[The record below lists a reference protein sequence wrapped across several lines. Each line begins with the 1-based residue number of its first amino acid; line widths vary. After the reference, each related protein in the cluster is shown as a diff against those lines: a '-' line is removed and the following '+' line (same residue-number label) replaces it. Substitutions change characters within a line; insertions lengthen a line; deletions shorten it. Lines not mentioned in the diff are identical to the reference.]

1 LFRPLWLITAICL
14 YVTALFAIALWVE
27 RGSARARRWARS
39 PYTYSLA
46 MAVYCTSWTF
56 YGSVGSASTE
66 GYYFLAIYL
75 GPTLAAVLWSVLLR
89 KLVRLKNAYRITSI
103 ADLISARYGKSQS
116 LAALA
121 TTVAV
126 VGTMPYI
133 ALQLRAVNSS
143 FQVIAGVT
151 AQGSWLADHV
161 GTIVVVLMIV
171 FTIVFGARRLDPTER
186 HEGLLLALAAECLV
200 KLIAFVSVGIFVTYF
215 LFDGPGA
222 LFDRLATSPFHSFLQ
237 PRNPGISSALTF
249 FSFLILAM
257 SAIQF
262 LPRQFHVAVVE
273 NGDERHVS
281 TAAWLLPLYLLLINI
296 FVIPLASA
304 ALLGGVPSSQID
316 TSVLQLPL
324 REGQRWL
331 SLLVFLGGF
340 SAATGMIIVEGLA
353 VSTMVTNHLL
363 LPIIESSRRLR
374 PWRRSLLR
382 VRWAAITA
390 VLLAGYLF
398 ERAVGQSYS
407 LASIGIISF
416 AAVVQFAPA
425 ILGGLF
431 WRRGGGLGALLGMG
445 VGSLIWS
452 YTLLLPTLVRSNRL
466 PMTLLSEGPFGIA
479 LLKPEAL
486 FGLEGLHPIAHGV
499 AWSLLVNVSLYI
511 LGSLLW
517 QQSQSEQRLAE
528 SFVGI
533 LVANPLPLLWEED
546 EASVILA
553 EKRPMIEALLCRY
566 FPKSEAEEIRRHCE
580 NNLSLT
586 PEAHL
591 SVAGLA
597 ALYGEIERVL
607 AGSIGAAAA
616 SHAVHQGLVYT
627 PDEAAK
633 LPRVYARILA
643 NLKVSPADLKR
654 RINYVQERS
663 AFLEA
668 QAALLEARVEER
680 TAALIES
687 NRQLQAEVVERQ
699 RAQQDLS
706 RSNAELEQFAYVA
719 SHDLQ
724 EPLRTVAS
732 YLQLIERRYKDQLDS
747 DANDFIAYGIDGAK
761 RMQSLIND
769 LLLFA
774 RIGTR
779 GKAFVPTDCGKLVQ
793 TVLQDLRLAIADT
806 GAKITASAL
815 PTVMGDDVQ
824 LQQLFLNLIGNA
836 IKFHRADVPTVHVQ
850 ATRVGQAAPTAQTD
864 AHASGGTTPADA
876 TPAPAEG
883 QTAPLAEWKFSVT
896 DNGIGIEDRH
906 IGQIFRLFHRLHTR
920 SAYPGNGIGLAL
932 CKKIVERHQGRIWVE
947 STAGQ
952 GTTFFFTLPGYNHD
966 GG

>member
-1 LFRPLWLITAICL
+1 MFRPLALIVAIVL
-14 YVTALFAIALWVE
+14 YVCTLFAIALWVE
-27 RGSARARRWARS
+27 RGSIRARRLARS

-46 MAVYCTSWTF
+46 LAVYCTSWTY
-56 YGSVGSASTE
+56 YGSVGSAGTD
-66 GYYFLAIYL
+66 GYFFLTIYL
-75 GPTLAAVLWSVLLR
+75 GPTLAMVLWSVLLR
-89 KLVRLKNAYRITSI
+89 KMVRLKNAYRLTSI

-133 ALQLRAVNSS
+133 ALQLRAVTSS
-143 FQVIAGVT
+143 FQVIAG
-151 AQGSWLADHV
+151 AASAHGSWLARHV
-161 GTIVVVLMIV
+161 GIIVVLLMIV

-186 HEGLLLALAAECLV
+186 HEGLLLALATECLV
-200 KLIAFVSVGIFVTYF
+200 KLLAFLSVGVFVTFF
-215 LFDGPGA
+215 LFDGPGQ
-222 LFDRLATSPFHSFLQ
+222 LFEQLASSRFHDFLQ
-237 PRNPGISSALTF
+237 PRNPGLSAAFTF
-249 FSFLILAM
+249 FSFLVLAM

-273 NGDERHVS
+273 NGDETHVA
-281 TAAWLLPLYLLLINI
+281 TAAWVLPLYLLLINV
-296 FVIPLASA
+296 FVIPLAGA

-324 REGQRWL
+324 RNGQRWL
-331 SLLVFLGGF
+331 GLLVFLGGF

-363 LPIIESSRRLR
+363 LPIIESMRRLG

-382 VRWAAITA
+382 VRWAAIAA

-416 AAVVQFAPA
+416 AAVVQFAPS

-431 WRRGGGLGALLGMG
+431 WRRGGGAGALMGMAA
-445 VGSLIWS
+445 GSIIWF
-452 YTLLLPTLVRSNRL
+452 YTLLLPTLVHSNRL
-466 PMTLLSEGPFGIA
+466 PLSLLNEGPFGITW
-479 LLKPEAL
+479 LKPEAL
-486 FGLEGLHPIAHGV
+486 FGMSGLHPIAHGTL
-499 AWSLLVNVSLYI
+499 WSLLCNVSLYI
-511 LGSLLW
+511 LGSLSW
-517 QQSQSEQRLAE
+517 RQSQSEQRLAE

-533 LVANPLPLLWEED
+533 LVANPLPPLWEED
-546 EASVILA
+546 QASVSLA
-553 EKRPMIEALLCRY
+553 DKHPMIEALLCRY
-566 FPKSEAEEIRRHCE
+566 FSRSEAVEIRLRCE
-580 NNLSLT
+580 KNLSLS
-586 PEAHL
+586 PEARV

-597 ALYGEIERVL
+597 ALYGEIERIL

-616 SHAVHQGLVYT
+616 SHAVRQALVYS
-627 PDEAAK
+627 PEEAAK
-633 LPRVYARILA
+633 LPRVYTRILA

-654 RINYVQERS
+654 RINYAQEHA

-687 NRQLQAEVVERQ
+687 NRQLQAEVQERQ

-747 DANDFIAYGIDGAK
+747 DANDFIGFAVDGAK

-779 GKAFVPTDCGKLVQ
+779 GKAFVPTPCGRLVQ
-793 TVLQDLRLAIADT
+793 TVLKDLQLAIADT
-806 GAKITASAL
+806 GAKITVGVL
-815 PTVMGDDVQ
+815 PAIVGDDVQ
-824 LQQLFLNLIGNA
+824 LQQLFQNLIGNA
-836 IKFHRADVPTVHVQ
+836 IKFHGSGVPTVDIQ
-850 ATRVGQAAPTAQTD
+850 ATRVGELPEPAQTD
-864 AHASGGTTPADA
+864 AHGGPPG
-876 TPAPAEG
+876 PAPATEPSAG
-883 QTAPLAEWKFSVT
+883 TWQFSVA
-896 DNGIGIEDRH
+896 DNGIGIEERH

-920 SAYPGNGIGLAL
+920 AAYPGNGIGLAL
-932 CKKIVERHQGRIWVE
+932 CKKIVERHQGRIWVQ
-947 STAGQ
+947 SSPGQ
-952 GTTFFFTLPGYNHD
+952 GSTFFFTLPALPASLSGNTHD